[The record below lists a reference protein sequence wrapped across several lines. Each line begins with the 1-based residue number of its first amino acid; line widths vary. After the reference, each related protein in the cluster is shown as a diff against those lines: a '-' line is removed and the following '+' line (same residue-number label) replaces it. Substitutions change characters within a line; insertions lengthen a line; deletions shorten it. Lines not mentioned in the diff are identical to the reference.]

1 MELRT
6 VDYHTAGEPFRIVVS
21 DVGEIAGASV
31 RERRETAA
39 ATERIDRVRR
49 LLCHEPRG
57 HADMYGCFV
66 VPPDDEGG
74 NFGALFW
81 HKDGYSTACGHGTIA
96 LGAWAVESRRVAA
109 PCDGQVDVVIDV
121 PSGRVIAR
129 VRCASGA
136 VEEVAFVNVPAW
148 VIARGVD
155 AGEVRADVAWGGAF
169 YAFVPAA
176 AFGLHVTPQDLPA
189 LIVAGRAVKAAL
201 DGTPVSR
208 HPHDER
214 LSGIYGTVLTE
225 RIGPRH
231 HRNVAIFADG
241 EVDRSPTG
249 SATSAR
255 TALLLTD
262 GEIGVGDAW
271 RNDSIAGTSFTAR
284 AIGDTAEGVLT
295 EVSGTAFRTGEHRFV
310 LDPRDPLGTGFVL
323 R

>member
-66 VPPDDEGG
+66 VPPDDEGAD
-74 NFGALFW
+74 FGALFW

-255 TALLLTD
+255 TRRTAAYRWRDRRRRRLAQRLDRRYELHSP
-262 GEIGVGDAW
+262 GD
-271 RNDSIAGTSFTAR
+271 R
-284 AIGDTAEGVLT
+284 
-295 EVSGTAFRTGEHRFV
+295 
-310 LDPRDPLGTGFVL
+310 
-323 R
+323 